1 MIILLFGATGAAG
14 GGVLRAC
21 LDHPDVTEV
30 RAITRRAPAQ
40 QGAKLRVIEH
50 RDFLDYAAVADAFDG
65 VDACLFCL
73 GISATQV
80 TEEEYRRITHDFA
93 IAAARTLRERSPGAS
108 FHYISG
114 GGTRLDSRFM
124 WARVKAET
132 ERELIGEFGAV
143 CWRPAAIDG
152 EPSASLAWQYKVL
165 RPLVRL
171 LKPFRS
177 FYIDAKDI
185 GLAMSAAAQEGMR
198 GRIFEN
204 REIRDIA
211 DRARAAAVGGRGAE

>member
-21 LDHPDVTEV
+21 LNHPDVTEV
-30 RAITRRAPAQ
+30 RAIVRRAPARTH
-40 QGAKLRVIEH
+40 AKLRVIEH
-50 RDFLDYAAVADAFDG
+50 RDFLDYAAVPDAFEG

-93 IAAARTLRERSPGAS
+93 LAAARTLRERSPGAS

-114 GGTRLDSRFM
+114 GGTRPDSRFM
-124 WARVKAET
+124 WARVKAAT
-132 ERELIGEFGAV
+132 ERELIDEFGAV

-152 EPSASLAWQYKVL
+152 EPSASLAWQYKML

-177 FYIDAKDI
+177 LYIDGRDL
-185 GLAMSAAAQEGMR
+185 GLAMLTAAAEGIR

-204 REIRDIA
+204 REIRAVA
-211 DRARAAAVGGRGAE
+211 DRARAAASGERRAG